1 MLTKIEETSEIK
13 IGFSEIE
20 VFYGMTVSYPEELNL
35 FKNDIMQDAMNQYT
49 VSTLHIT
56 HIIL

>member
-1 MLTKIEETSEIK
+1 MLTQIEETSEIK

-35 FKNDIMQDAMNQYT
+35 FKNKIDLT
-49 VSTLHIT
+49 TLP
-56 HIIL
+56 LFVAR